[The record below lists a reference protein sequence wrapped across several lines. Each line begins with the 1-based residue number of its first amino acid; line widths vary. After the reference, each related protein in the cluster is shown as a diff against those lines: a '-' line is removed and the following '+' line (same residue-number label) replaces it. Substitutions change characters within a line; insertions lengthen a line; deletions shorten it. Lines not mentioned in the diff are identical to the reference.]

1 MLAHLCRLA
10 WNRRR
15 TYLLLVGELFLS
27 FLVFALVVAG
37 LVLFAVEESRPLGF
51 ATEDL
56 WIVSVQDRDYGR
68 GQDDNAAAM
77 IRRRIELTEMEL
89 RALDGVRGVA
99 QVSSTPFWPASVNGI
114 GSVSIAAEG
123 LEVLGLRLLSG
134 RWFQTED
141 AALNW
146 EPVVI
151 DQQLSRSLFGDEDP
165 LGKALGDSPLVNGL
179 AYTRVVG
186 VVETCLYGG
195 YEEAEVPGLMFW
207 RLSNDSNQGFGL
219 GFYFLVKSHPGAGL
233 AFGEALKSRVHALVP
248 DEYDARVNVASV
260 MDRLEA
266 NRQRKLRNLLLP
278 AVLCGLIMLMVVSGL
293 IGLMWQNV
301 RRRTRE
307 IGIRRAAGAS
317 GGWIYGQFLGELA
330 VLVTIAV
337 VLGCVPFVQFQ
348 LLDLLWETLVP
359 PHVMALGLGTAVLA
373 FYLLVLLCGLYPS
386 WLAAK
391 VRPVEA
397 LHHD

>member
-27 FLVFALVVAG
+27 FLVFTLMVAG
-37 LVLFAVEESRPLGF
+37 WMLLTIEKSKPLGF
-51 ATEDL
+51 EAEDL
-56 WIVSVQDRDYGR
+56 WIVSVQDRDFGR
-68 GQDDNAAAM
+68 NQDDNAEAM
-77 IRRRIELTEMEL
+77 IRRSIELTGVEL
-89 RALDGVRGVA
+89 RALDGVQGVA
-99 QVSSTPFWPASVNGI
+99 QVSSPPFSVSSVNGI
-114 GSVSIAAEG
+114 GSVSISDEG
-123 LEVLGLRLLSG
+123 LGVLGLRLLSG
-134 RWFQTED
+134 RWFQPED

-146 EPVVI
+146 GTVVI
-151 DQQLSRSLFGDEDP
+151 DQELSRSLFGDEDP
-165 LGKALGDSPLVNGL
+165 LGKALGDSPIIDGL
-179 AYTRVVG
+179 IHTRVVG
-186 VVETCLYGG
+186 VVETCLYTG
-195 YEEAEVPGLMFW
+195 YRDVEVPGLMFS
-207 RLSNDSNQGFGL
+207 RLSNDSTQGSVSEFN
-219 GFYFLVKSHPGAGL
+219 FLVKSHPGAGP
-233 AFGEALKSRVHALVP
+233 AFEEALKSRVHALVP
-248 DEYDARVNVASV
+248 DEYDARFTVASV

-266 NRQRKLRNLLLP
+266 SRQRKLGNLQRLAILS
-278 AVLCGLIMLMVVSGL
+278 GLIMLMVVSGL

-307 IGIRRAAGAS
+307 IGIRRAVGAP

-359 PHVMALGLGTAVLA
+359 PYVVALGLVTAALA